1 MEVKYQKQTEIILN
15 KCLKVKKNESVLII
29 TDEKRREIGQ
39 SIFLNAKK
47 IAKEAKIIEIPIPR
61 VSGIEPPENVAKE
74 MLNYDVV
81 IAPTTHS
88 ITHTNASKNA
98 AKNGARVATMPGI
111 TEKIMNDSM
120 LADYDKVEKLTLEV
134 LKKVKNSKK
143 AEITTKRG
151 TNISF
156 SLVGREWFGDTGKI
170 NEIGNL
176 PAGEV
181 FISPLE
187 GTSNGKI
194 VIDSFRDDDDVYAP
208 EGTEIIV
215 KNGEAADVSDKNSKI
230 TKLFKEIEYG
240 TNLAEFGIGTNY
252 KAKIIGNIL
261 QDEKALGTCHIAFGS
276 NFSMGGKIKA
286 GMHLDL
292 IIKNPTITI
301 DGKVLMKSG
310 KLI

>member
-1 MEVKYQKQTEIILN
+1 MKYQKQADIILN
-15 KCLKVKKNESVLII
+15 KCLKLKSNEKILIVTDKKR
-29 TDEKRREIGQ
+29 KEIGE
-39 SIFLNAKK
+39 SLFLDAKK

-143 AEITTKRG
+143 AKITTKRG

-194 VIDSFRDDDDVYAP
+194 VIDSFRDDEDVYAP

-230 TKLFKEIEYG
+230 AKLFKEIKYG

-261 QDEKALGTCHIAFGS
+261 QDEKALRTCHIAFGS
-276 NFSMGGKIKA
+276 NFSMGGKVKA

-292 IIKNPTITI
+292 IIKNPTITM
-301 DGKVLMKSG
+301 DGKIIMKSG

>member
-1 MEVKYQKQTEIILN
+1 MKFQKQAEIILT
-15 KCLKVKKNESVLII
+15 KCLKVKKTESVLII
-29 TDEKRREIGQ
+29 TDEKRREIGE
-39 SIFLNAKK
+39 SIFLSAEK
-47 IAKEAKIIEIPIPR
+47 IAKEAKLIEIPIPR
-61 VSGIEPPENVAKE
+61 VSGIEPPEEAAKE
-74 MLNYDVV
+74 MLKYNVI
-81 IAPTTHS
+81 IAPTTQS
-88 ITHTNASKNA
+88 ITHTHASKNA
-98 AKNGARVATMPGI
+98 AAKGIRVATMPGI
-111 TEKIMNDSM
+111 TKKIMEDSM

-143 AEITTKRG
+143 VEITTKRG

-156 SLVGREWFGDTGKI
+156 SINSREWFADTGKI
-170 NEIGNL
+170 NHTGNL

-187 GTSNGKI
+187 KTSNGKI
-194 VIDSFRDDDDVYAP
+194 VIDSFRDDEIYAA
-208 EGTEIIV
+208 EGTEITV
-215 KNGEAADVSDKNSKI
+215 KNGEAIDVSNKNSKI
-230 TKLFKEIEYG
+230 AKLFKEIEYG
-240 TNLAEFGIGTNY
+240 ANLAEFGIGTNY

-292 IIKNPTITI
+292 IIKNPTIKI
-301 DGKVLMKSG
+301 DGKIIMKSG